1 MVFDLDLKHCI
12 YIFLLTS
19 SVQVLNSVF
28 VDRHG
33 RGNRGVHENKN
44 KGRLEKF
51 GFRRETSMHK
61 STSMTF
67 LKRDSHPPSGGSFTA
82 YGILLCYTFYAMLI
96 CYINEIQTVRSYTVE
111 LGWIMVA

>member
-33 RGNRGVHENKN
+33 RGNRGVYKTKI

-51 GFRRETSMHK
+51 GFRRETLMHK
-61 STSMTF
+61 STLMTSQYSN
-67 LKRDSHPPSGGSFTA
+67 LQYKGKEGGLHFTTNDDTMRLRVQRQHLRIM
-82 YGILLCYTFYAMLI
+82 ILSLTSNF
-96 CYINEIQTVRSYTVE
+96 
-111 LGWIMVA
+111 